1 MNISDEHRRIIVD
14 EFRSIA
20 ARMRDTSDQY
30 RKLYWF
36 SAAYGVVTRVFNLE
50 FDATLVFIHMVLNGA
65 YNTINARA
73 AAISQGTDRAINIPE
88 GLFDSLN
95 EVLEELAEN
104 IETDNEQDIFRNLQR
119 IANLTYVTTGN
130 GYYLYQKGLLQ
141 L

>member
-14 EFRSIA
+14 EFRSVA
-20 ARMRDTSDQY
+20 ARMRETSDEY

-36 SAAYGVVTRVFNLE
+36 SAIYGVLTRVFNLE
-50 FDATLVFIHMVLNGA
+50 FDATLVFIHVLLNGA

-73 AAISQGTDRAINIPE
+73 AAISQGRDRAINIPE

-95 EVLEELAEN
+95 EVLEELAGN
-104 IETDNEQDIFRNLQR
+104 IETDNEQDIFRNLQK